1 MTTDLYCV
9 MGNPV
14 EHSKSPW
21 IHARFAQL
29 TGQDLK
35 YVKRLIP
42 FDGFAQ
48 SVQAF
53 RAEGGKGCNIT
64 VPFKFEAA
72 PLATQLTPRAQL
84 AGACNT
90 LRFDGNEVFAD
101 NTDGVGLANDIA
113 RNAGVDLAGRDVLL
127 IGAGGAASGV
137 LGPLIE
143 ARPRRIVV
151 ANRTQAKAGVML
163 DRHWALAAQHG
174 VQLEAPELRQVSG
187 AFDVV
192 INATTTSMSG
202 AAVPVPAERA
212 QARRARLRHDVR
224 PRCPGLPGLGEP
236 AWRRAARRAGDAGGT
251 GGRGLPD
258 LARGAPALGA
268 GAGRAARHAGLS
280 PR

>member
-29 TGQDLK
+29 TGQELK

-42 FDGFAQ
+42 FDGFPQ

-53 RAEGGKGCNIT
+53 RAEGGKGCNVT

-90 LRFDGNEVFAD
+90 LRFDGNEIFAD

-143 ARPRRIVV
+143 GRPRRIVV
-151 ANRTQAKAGVML
+151 ANRTQAKAAVML
-163 DRHWALAAQHG
+163 DRHSAIAAQHG

-202 AAVPVPAERA
+202 AAVPVPASVLKPGALACDMMYGPAA
-212 QARRARLRHDVR
+212 QGFLDWARRHGAVPRDGLGMLVEQAAEAFLNWRGVR
-224 PRCPGLPGLGEP
+224 PPSAQVLAEL
-236 AWRRAARRAGDAGGT
+236 RAT
-251 GGRGLPD
+251 
-258 LARGAPALGA
+258 LA
-268 GAGRAARHAGLS
+268 
-280 PR
+280 

>member
-42 FDGFAQ
+42 FDGFEQ

-53 RAEGGKGCNIT
+53 RAEGGRGCNVT

-72 PLATQLTPRAQL
+72 PLATHLSPRAKL

-113 RNAGVDLAGRDVLL
+113 RNAGVDLAGSDVLL

-151 ANRTQAKAGVML
+151 ANRTQTKAAVML

-174 VQLEAPELRQVSG
+174 VELEAPELRQVGS

-202 AAVPVPAERA
+202 EAVPVPASV
-212 QARRARLRHDVR
+212 L
-224 PRCPGLPGLGEP
+224 
-236 AWRRAARRAGDAGGT
+236 
-251 GGRGLPD
+251 
-258 LARGAPALGA
+258 
-268 GAGRAARHAGLS
+268 
-280 PR
+280 